1 MIGAESSMIAKT
13 LQLISLIPSSP
24 AEFFDHVSAIVS
36 SRWERGRSKR
46 VAYRPTSLQEV
57 VRTLSSDLGSNFA
70 ECFLEPSLEQ
80 IELGVRQGQLLLS
93 RDGPFEAFHNGDS
106 ALARLCYATTRA
118 LKPRLVLET
127 GVCYGVTS
135 AYILKALDT
144 NQVGNLHSVDLPPL
158 GKDGDK
164 HVGRLIP
171 PELRGRWTLHRGVSG
186 RVLSPLLARLGS
198 IDLFIHDSLHTYRN
212 MQREFEAAWPH
223 LRPGGVLISD
233 DVEGNAAFQELAERS
248 DIANFAVVQEQGK
261 DALLGIAVKHA

>member
-1 MIGAESSMIAKT
+1 MKPLRLLFLLPTRPG
-13 LQLISLIPSSP
+13 
-24 AEFFDHVSAIVS
+24 EFYDRSSAILS
-36 SRWERGRSKR
+36 SRWERWRSTR
-46 VAYRPTSLQEV
+46 VTYQTTSLQEV
-57 VRTLSSDLGSNFA
+57 VRNLSSDLGSNVA
-70 ECFLEPSLEQ
+70 ECLLEPSLTQ
-80 IELGVRQGQLLLS
+80 IESAVRQEQASLLQ
-93 RDGPFEAFHNGDS
+93 DGPFATFHNGDS

-171 PELRGRWTLHRGVSG
+171 TGLRARWTLHRGVSS

-212 MQREFEAAWPH
+212 MRREFETVWPH

-261 DALLGIAVKHA
+261 DALLGIAIKHA

>member
-1 MIGAESSMIAKT
+1 MIAKT

-24 AEFFDHVSAIVS
+24 AEFFDHASAIVS
-36 SRWERGRSKR
+36 SRWERWRSKR
-46 VAYRPTSLQEV
+46 VAYRTTSLQEV
-57 VRTLSSDLGSNFA
+57 VRTLSSDLGSTFA
-70 ECFLEPSLEQ
+70 ECLLEPSLTQVEYV
-80 IELGVRQGQLLLS
+80 VRQGQASLLQ
-93 RDGPFEAFHNGDS
+93 DGPFATFHNGDS

-135 AYILKALDT
+135 AYILQALAT

-164 HVGRLIP
+164 HIGWLIP
-171 PELRGRWTLHRGVSG
+171 PELRGRWTLHRGVSE

-212 MQREFEAAWPH
+212 MRREFEAAWPH

-233 DVEGNAAFQELAERS
+233 DVEGNAAFLELAKRS

>member
-1 MIGAESSMIAKT
+1 MNMQPLRLLSLLPQRPQEFYDRVYAIAT
-13 LQLISLIPSSP
+13 
-24 AEFFDHVSAIVS
+24 
-36 SRWERGRSKR
+36 SRWEASLGAP
-46 VAYRPTSLQEV
+46 VAYRATNLEEALV
-57 VRTLSSDLGSNFA
+57 ALSRALNSDCAAHLS
-70 ECFLEPSLEQ
+70 EPALTQ
-80 IELGVRQGQLLLS
+80 IELQVRDGQASLLQ
-93 RDGPFEAFHNGDS
+93 DGPFEAFHNGDS

-144 NQVGNLHSVDLPPL
+144 NQAGHLHSVDLPPL

-171 PELRGRWTLHRGVSG
+171 PELRGRWALHRGVSS
-186 RVLSPLLARLGS
+186 RVLSPLLARLGF

-212 MQREFEAAWPH
+212 MRGEFEAVWPY

-233 DVEGNAAFQELAERS
+233 DVEGNAAFQELAERC
-248 DIANFAVVQEQGK
+248 DIGNSAVVQEQGK
-261 DALLGIAVKHA
+261 DALLGICVKAG